1 MHRARGQDPPRA
13 DQRSSSGGRMTSQ
26 LLAQLAIFVI
36 SAFLGFELISRVPNL
51 LHTPLMSATN
61 AIHGIVLVGAIIA
74 LASASDGF
82 TATVGLIAVVFGAMN
97 VVGGFW
103 VTTRMLGMFGP
114 PKKRVKKREEWPLQV
129 APFLAYLAAAALFI
143 YGIRRLRTPETAR
156 SGNTLAAVG
165 MVIALVATIFVAD
178 IDRVLGALEIGAG
191 VLVGSMIGAV
201 AAQRVQMTA
210 MPQMVAAFNG
220 VGGAAAALV
229 AVSEFYRVEAL
240 GVVQETLVSAITVLL
255 SVIIGTISFSG
266 SIIAFVK
273 LQELALG
280 GSVTFPLQQVV
291 NALIALSILL
301 LSANI
306 VADGA
311 ILPFLSPLASLYV
324 ILGAALLLGVLFV
337 IPIGGAGMSIVIS
350 LLNAFTGLAAAASG
364 FVLSNYALIISGTL
378 VGASGTILTR
388 LMSGALGR
396 PLGKIIFA
404 GIAASGTSSGG
415 QQQDRE
421 VNDASASEVGEY
433 LADDAEKV
441 IVVPGYGLAVAQA
454 QQAMRDLV
462 ETLES
467 EGKEVLF
474 GIHPVAGRMPGHMN
488 VLLTEVGIPY
498 EKLYDLEDINPEFEE
513 TDAAIIVGAND
524 VVNPAANDPE
534 QDSPISG
541 MPILNVEA
549 ADRVIFIKRSLS
561 PGFAGVDNPLFYD
574 TEKTMMLFSDAK
586 QGLQDLNEAVKN
598 G

>member
-1 MHRARGQDPPRA
+1 
-13 DQRSSSGGRMTSQ
+13 
-26 LLAQLAIFVI
+26 
-36 SAFLGFELISRVPNL
+36 
-51 LHTPLMSATN
+51 
-61 AIHGIVLVGAIIA
+61 
-74 LASASDGF
+74 
-82 TATVGLIAVVFGAMN
+82 
-97 VVGGFW
+97 
-103 VTTRMLGMFGP
+103 
-114 PKKRVKKREEWPLQV
+114 LQV

-165 MVIALVATIFVAD
+165 MVIALIATIFVAD
-178 IDRVLGALEIGAG
+178 IDQVLSAGEIVGG
-191 VLVGSMIGAV
+191 VLVGSVVGAV
-201 AAQRVQMTA
+201 AAQRVHMTA

-220 VGGAAAALV
+220 VGGGAAALI

-240 GVVQETLVSAITVLL
+240 GQGQETLVSSIAVLF
-255 SVIIGTISFSG
+255 SVIIGTVSFAG
-266 SIIAFVK
+266 SIIAFTK
-273 LQELALG
+273 LQELALT

-291 NALIALSILL
+291 NAAIFLGILL

-306 VADGA
+306 LAGGLV
-311 ILPFLSPLASLYV
+311 LSPLASLYL
-324 ILGAALLLGVLFV
+324 ILGASLLLGVLFV
-337 IPIGGAGMSIVIS
+337 IPIGGADMPIVIS

-396 PLGKIIFA
+396 PLSKIIFA
-404 GIAASGTSSGG
+404 GITATGSSSGE
-415 QQQDRE
+415 QQEDRE

-433 LADDAEKV
+433 LADEAEKV
-441 IVVPGYGLAVAQA
+441 VIVPGYGLAVAQA

-498 EKLYDLEDINPEFEE
+498 EKLYDLEDINPEFEDA
-513 TDAAIIVGAND
+513 DAAIIVGAND
-524 VVNPAANDPE
+524 VVNPSANDPE
-534 QDSPISG
+534 VESPISG
-541 MPILNVEA
+541 MPVLTVENA
-549 ADRVIFIKRSLS
+549 EHVIFIKRSLS

-598 G
+598 S

>member
-1 MHRARGQDPPRA
+1 
-13 DQRSSSGGRMTSQ
+13 
-26 LLAQLAIFVI
+26 
-36 SAFLGFELISRVPNL
+36 
-51 LHTPLMSATN
+51 
-61 AIHGIVLVGAIIA
+61 
-74 LASASDGF
+74 
-82 TATVGLIAVVFGAMN
+82 
-97 VVGGFW
+97 
-103 VTTRMLGMFGP
+103 
-114 PKKRVKKREEWPLQV
+114 LQV

-156 SGNTLAAVG
+156 SGNTLAAIG
-165 MVIALVATIFVAD
+165 MVIALIATIFVAD
-178 IDRVLGALEIGAG
+178 IDQVLSAGEIVGG
-191 VLVGSMIGAV
+191 VLVGSVIGAV
-201 AAQRVQMTA
+201 AAQRVHMTA

-220 VGGAAAALV
+220 VGGGAAALV
-229 AVSEFYRVEAL
+229 AVSEFYQVEAL
-240 GVVQETLVSAITVLL
+240 GQGQEMLVSSLAVLL
-255 SVIIGTISFSG
+255 SVVIGTVSFAG
-266 SIIAFVK
+266 SIIAFTK
-273 LQELALG
+273 LQELALT

-291 NALIALSILL
+291 NAAIFLGILL

-306 VADGA
+306 LAGGLV
-311 ILPFLSPLASLYV
+311 LSPLVSLYL
-324 ILGAALLLGVLFV
+324 ILGASLLLGVLFV
-337 IPIGGAGMSIVIS
+337 IPIGGADMPIVIS

-415 QQQDRE
+415 QQEDRE
-421 VNDASASEVGEY
+421 VNDASAEEVGEY
-433 LADDAEKV
+433 LADEAEKV
-441 IVVPGYGLAVAQA
+441 VIVPGYGLAVAQA

-498 EKLYDLEDINPEFEE
+498 EKLYDLEDINPEFDDA
-513 TDAAIIVGAND
+513 DAAIIVGAND
-524 VVNPAANDPE
+524 VVNPSAGDPE
-534 QDSPISG
+534 VESPISG
-541 MPILNVEA
+541 MPVLTVENA
-549 ADRVIFIKRSLS
+549 EHVIFIKRSLS

-574 TEKTMMLFSDAK
+574 TDKTMMLFSDAK
-586 QGLQDLNEAVKN
+586 QGLRDLNEAVKN

>member
-1 MHRARGQDPPRA
+1 M
-13 DQRSSSGGRMTSQ
+13 
-26 LLAQLAIFVI
+26 
-36 SAFLGFELISRVPNL
+36 
-51 LHTPLMSATN
+51 
-61 AIHGIVLVGAIIA
+61 
-74 LASASDGF
+74 
-82 TATVGLIAVVFGAMN
+82 
-97 VVGGFW
+97 
-103 VTTRMLGMFGP
+103 
-114 PKKRVKKREEWPLQV
+114 QV
-129 APFLAYLAAAALFI
+129 APFIAYLAAAALFI

-165 MVIALVATIFVAD
+165 MVIALIATIFVAD
-178 IDRVLGALEIGAG
+178 IDNVLSVGQISVG
-191 VLVGSMIGAV
+191 VLIGSVLGAV

-220 VGGAAAALV
+220 VGGGAAALV

-240 GVVQETLVSAITVLL
+240 GQGHETIVASISVLL
-255 SVIIGTISFSG
+255 SVIIGTVSFAG
-266 SIIAFVK
+266 STIAFIK
-273 LQELALG
+273 LQELALT

-291 NALIALSILL
+291 NAAIFLGILL

-306 VADGA
+306 LAGG
-311 ILPFLSPLASLYV
+311 LLLSPLVSLYL
-324 ILGAALLLGVLFV
+324 ILGASLLLGVLFV
-337 IPIGGAGMSIVIS
+337 IPIGGADMPIVIS

-404 GIAASGTSSGG
+404 GIAAAGTSPGG
-415 QQQDRE
+415 QQEDRE
-421 VNDASASEVGEY
+421 VNDKSAGEVGEY

-441 IVVPGYGLAVAQA
+441 IIVPGYGLAVAQA

-498 EKLYDLEDINPEFEE
+498 EKLYDLEDINPEFDDA
-513 TDAAIIVGAND
+513 DAAIIVGAND
-524 VVNPAANDPE
+524 VVNPSANDPE
-534 QDSPISG
+534 VESPISG
-541 MPILNVEA
+541 MPVLTVENA
-549 ADRVIFIKRSLS
+549 EHVIFIKRSLS

>member
-1 MHRARGQDPPRA
+1 M
-13 DQRSSSGGRMTSQ
+13 
-26 LLAQLAIFVI
+26 
-36 SAFLGFELISRVPNL
+36 
-51 LHTPLMSATN
+51 
-61 AIHGIVLVGAIIA
+61 
-74 LASASDGF
+74 
-82 TATVGLIAVVFGAMN
+82 
-97 VVGGFW
+97 
-103 VTTRMLGMFGP
+103 
-114 PKKRVKKREEWPLQV
+114 QV

-178 IDRVLGALEIGAG
+178 IDKVLSAAQIGAG
-191 VLVGSMIGAV
+191 VLVGSVLGAV

-220 VGGAAAALV
+220 VGGGAAALV

-240 GVVQETLVSAITVLL
+240 GQGHETLVSAVAVLL
-255 SVIIGTISFSG
+255 SVIIGTISFAG
-266 SIIAFVK
+266 SIIAFIK
-273 LQELALG
+273 LQELALT

-291 NALIALSILL
+291 NAAIFLGILL

-306 VADGA
+306 LAGGLV
-311 ILPFLSPLASLYV
+311 LSPLGSLYL
-324 ILGAALLLGVLFV
+324 ILGASLLLGVLFV
-337 IPIGGAGMSIVIS
+337 IPIGGADMPIVIS

-404 GIAASGTSSGG
+404 GIAAAGSSSTE
-415 QQQDRE
+415 QQEDRE
-421 VNDASASEVGEY
+421 VNDRSAGEVGEY
-433 LADDAEKV
+433 LADEAQKV
-441 IVVPGYGLAVAQA
+441 VIVPGYGLAVAQA

-498 EKLYDLEDINPEFEE
+498 EKLYDLEDINPEFDDA
-513 TDAAIIVGAND
+513 DAAIIVGAND
-524 VVNPAANDPE
+524 VVNPSANDPE
-534 QDSPISG
+534 VESPISG
-541 MPILNVEA
+541 MPVLNVENA
-549 ADRVIFIKRSLS
+549 EHVIFIKRSLS

>member
-1 MHRARGQDPPRA
+1 L
-13 DQRSSSGGRMTSQ
+13 Q
-26 LLAQLAIFVI
+26 LWTFI
-36 SAFLGFELISRVPNL
+36 
-51 LHTPLMSATN
+51 
-61 AIHGIVLVGAIIA
+61 
-74 LASASDGF
+74 
-82 TATVGLIAVVFGAMN
+82 
-97 VVGGFW
+97 
-103 VTTRMLGMFGP
+103 
-114 PKKRVKKREEWPLQV
+114 
-129 APFLAYLAAAALFI
+129 AYLVAAALFI
-143 YGIRRLRTPETAR
+143 VGIRRLRRPETAR

-240 GVVQETLVSAITVLL
+240 GVGQETLVSAITVLL

-291 NALIALSILL
+291 NALIALAILL
-301 LSANI
+301 LAANI
-306 VADGA
+306 VAGGA
-311 ILPFLSPLASLYV
+311 IAEAVGLPLSPLVSLYV
-324 ILGAALLLGVLFV
+324 ILGLALLLGVLFV
-337 IPIGGAGMSIVIS
+337 IPIGGADMPIVIS

-364 FVLSNYALIISGTL
+364 FVLDNYALIISGTL
-378 VGASGTILTR
+378 VGASGTVLTQN
-388 LMSGALGR
+388 MSSALGR

-404 GIAASGTSSGG
+404 GIAASGTSQGG
-415 QQQDRE
+415 GAEDRE
-421 VNDASASEVGEY
+421 VHDASAGEVGEI
-433 LADDAEKV
+433 LADEAEKIV
-441 IVVPGYGLAVAQA
+441 IVPGYGLAVAQA
-454 QQAMRDLV
+454 QGALRELT
-462 ETLES
+462 EALES

-498 EKLYDLEDINPEFEE
+498 EKLYDLEEINPEFEE

-586 QGLQDLNEAVKN
+586 QGLQDVTSALKN
-598 G
+598 S

>member
-1 MHRARGQDPPRA
+1 
-13 DQRSSSGGRMTSQ
+13 
-26 LLAQLAIFVI
+26 
-36 SAFLGFELISRVPNL
+36 
-51 LHTPLMSATN
+51 
-61 AIHGIVLVGAIIA
+61 
-74 LASASDGF
+74 
-82 TATVGLIAVVFGAMN
+82 
-97 VVGGFW
+97 
-103 VTTRMLGMFGP
+103 
-114 PKKRVKKREEWPLQV
+114 LQV

-156 SGNTLAAVG
+156 SGNTLAAIG
-165 MVIALVATIFVAD
+165 MVIALIATIFVAD
-178 IDRVLGALEIGAG
+178 IDKVLSAAEIGAG
-191 VLVGSMIGAV
+191 VLVGSVLGAV

-220 VGGAAAALV
+220 VGGGAAALV
-229 AVSEFYRVEAL
+229 AFSEFYRVEAL
-240 GVVQETLVSAITVLL
+240 GQGHETLVSAVAVLL
-255 SVIIGTISFSG
+255 SVIIGTVSFAG
-266 SIIAFVK
+266 SIIAFIK
-273 LQELALG
+273 LQELALT

-291 NALIALSILL
+291 NAAIFLGILL

-306 VADGA
+306 LAGGLV
-311 ILPFLSPLASLYV
+311 LSPLVSLYLIV
-324 ILGAALLLGVLFV
+324 GASLLLGVLFV
-337 IPIGGAGMSIVIS
+337 IPIGGADMPIVIS

-404 GIAASGTSSGG
+404 GIAASATSGSE
-415 QQQDRE
+415 QQEDRE
-421 VNDASASEVGEY
+421 VNDKSAEDVGEY
-433 LADDAEKV
+433 LADEAEKV
-441 IVVPGYGLAVAQA
+441 VIVPGYGLAVAQA
-454 QQAMRDLV
+454 QRALRDLV

-498 EKLYDLEDINPEFEE
+498 EKLYDLEDINPEFEDA
-513 TDAAIIVGAND
+513 DAAIIVGAND
-524 VVNPAANDPE
+524 VVNPSANDPE
-534 QDSPISG
+534 VESPISG
-541 MPILNVEA
+541 MPVLTVENA
-549 ADRVIFIKRSLS
+549 EHVIFIKRSLS

>member
-1 MHRARGQDPPRA
+1 
-13 DQRSSSGGRMTSQ
+13 
-26 LLAQLAIFVI
+26 
-36 SAFLGFELISRVPNL
+36 
-51 LHTPLMSATN
+51 
-61 AIHGIVLVGAIIA
+61 
-74 LASASDGF
+74 
-82 TATVGLIAVVFGAMN
+82 
-97 VVGGFW
+97 
-103 VTTRMLGMFGP
+103 
-114 PKKRVKKREEWPLQV
+114 LQV
-129 APFLAYLAAAALFI
+129 ATFVAYLAAAALFI

-156 SGNTLAAVG
+156 SGNTLAAAG
-165 MVIALVATIFVAD
+165 MVIALIATVFVAD
-178 IDRVLGALEIGAG
+178 IDDVLSVGQISIG
-191 VLVGSMIGAV
+191 VLAGGVIGAV

-220 VGGAAAALV
+220 VGGGAAALI

-240 GVVQETLVSAITVLL
+240 GQGQETLVTSLAVLL
-255 SVIIGTISFSG
+255 SVVIGTVSFAG
-266 SIIAFVK
+266 SIIAFTK
-273 LQELALG
+273 LQELALT

-291 NALIALSILL
+291 NAAIFLVILL

-306 VADGA
+306 LAGGLV
-311 ILPFLSPLASLYV
+311 LSPLVSLYL

-337 IPIGGAGMSIVIS
+337 IPIGGADMPIVIS

-415 QQQDRE
+415 QQEDRE
-421 VNDASASEVGEY
+421 VNDTSASEVGEY

-441 IVVPGYGLAVAQA
+441 IIVPGYGLAVAQA
-454 QQAMRDLV
+454 QQAMHDLV

-498 EKLYDLEDINPEFEE
+498 DKLYDLEDINPEFDDA
-513 TDAAIIVGAND
+513 DAAIIVGAND
-524 VVNPAANDPE
+524 VVNPSAGDPE
-534 QDSPISG
+534 VESPISG
-541 MPILNVEA
+541 MPVLTVENA
-549 ADRVIFIKRSLS
+549 EHVIFIKRSLS

>member
-1 MHRARGQDPPRA
+1 
-13 DQRSSSGGRMTSQ
+13 
-26 LLAQLAIFVI
+26 
-36 SAFLGFELISRVPNL
+36 
-51 LHTPLMSATN
+51 
-61 AIHGIVLVGAIIA
+61 
-74 LASASDGF
+74 
-82 TATVGLIAVVFGAMN
+82 
-97 VVGGFW
+97 
-103 VTTRMLGMFGP
+103 
-114 PKKRVKKREEWPLQV
+114 LQV

-156 SGNTLAAVG
+156 SGNTLAAIG
-165 MVIALVATIFVAD
+165 MVIALIATIFVAD
-178 IDRVLGALEIGAG
+178 IDKVLNAAEIGAG
-191 VLVGSMIGAV
+191 VLVGAVIGAV
-201 AAQRVQMTA
+201 AAQRVHMTA

-220 VGGAAAALV
+220 VGGGAAALV

-240 GVVQETLVSAITVLL
+240 GQGQETLVSAIAVLL
-255 SVIIGTISFSG
+255 SVVIGTVSFAG
-266 SIIAFVK
+266 SIIAFIK
-273 LQELALG
+273 LQELALT

-291 NALIALSILL
+291 NAAIFVGILL

-306 VADGA
+306 LAGGFV
-311 ILPFLSPLASLYV
+311 LSPLVSLYL
-324 ILGAALLLGVLFV
+324 ILGASLLLGVLFV
-337 IPIGGAGMSIVIS
+337 IPIGGADMPIVIS

-404 GIAASGTSSGG
+404 GIAAAGSRSSE
-415 QQQDRE
+415 QQEDRE
-421 VNDASASEVGEY
+421 VNDRSASEVGEY
-433 LADDAEKV
+433 LADEAEKV
-441 IVVPGYGLAVAQA
+441 VIVPGYGLAVAQA

-498 EKLYDLEDINPEFEE
+498 EKLYDLEDINPEFDDA
-513 TDAAIIVGAND
+513 DAAIIVGAND
-524 VVNPAANDPE
+524 VVNPSANDPE
-534 QDSPISG
+534 VESPISG
-541 MPILNVEA
+541 MPVLTVENA
-549 ADRVIFIKRSLS
+549 EHVIFIKRSLS

-598 G
+598 S

>member
-1 MHRARGQDPPRA
+1 
-13 DQRSSSGGRMTSQ
+13 
-26 LLAQLAIFVI
+26 
-36 SAFLGFELISRVPNL
+36 
-51 LHTPLMSATN
+51 
-61 AIHGIVLVGAIIA
+61 
-74 LASASDGF
+74 
-82 TATVGLIAVVFGAMN
+82 
-97 VVGGFW
+97 
-103 VTTRMLGMFGP
+103 
-114 PKKRVKKREEWPLQV
+114 LQV

-156 SGNTLAAVG
+156 SGNTLAALG
-165 MVIALVATIFVAD
+165 MVIALIATVFVAD
-178 IDRVLGALEIGAG
+178 IDKVLSAAEVGAG
-191 VLVGSMIGAV
+191 VLVGAVIGGV

-220 VGGAAAALV
+220 VGGGAAALV

-240 GVVQETLVSAITVLL
+240 GQGQETLVSAIAVLL
-255 SVIIGTISFSG
+255 SVIIGTVSFAG
-266 SIIAFVK
+266 SIIAFTK
-273 LQELALG
+273 LQELALT

-291 NALIALSILL
+291 NAAIFVGILL

-306 VADGA
+306 LAGGFV
-311 ILPFLSPLASLYV
+311 LSPLVSLYL
-324 ILGAALLLGVLFV
+324 ILGASLLLGVLFV
-337 IPIGGAGMSIVIS
+337 IPIGGADMPIVIS

-396 PLGKIIFA
+396 PLSKIIFA
-404 GIAASGTSSGG
+404 GIAAAGSSSSE
-415 QQQDRE
+415 QQEDRE
-421 VNDASASEVGEY
+421 VNDRSASEVGEY
-433 LADDAEKV
+433 LADEAEKV
-441 IVVPGYGLAVAQA
+441 VIVPGYGLAVAQA

-498 EKLYDLEDINPEFEE
+498 EKLYDLEDINPEFDDA
-513 TDAAIIVGAND
+513 DAAIIVGAND
-524 VVNPAANDPE
+524 VVNPSANDPE
-534 QDSPISG
+534 VESPISG
-541 MPILNVEA
+541 MPVLTVENA
-549 ADRVIFIKRSLS
+549 EHVIFIKRSLS

-598 G
+598 S

>member
-1 MHRARGQDPPRA
+1 
-13 DQRSSSGGRMTSQ
+13 
-26 LLAQLAIFVI
+26 
-36 SAFLGFELISRVPNL
+36 
-51 LHTPLMSATN
+51 
-61 AIHGIVLVGAIIA
+61 
-74 LASASDGF
+74 
-82 TATVGLIAVVFGAMN
+82 
-97 VVGGFW
+97 
-103 VTTRMLGMFGP
+103 
-114 PKKRVKKREEWPLQV
+114 LQV

-156 SGNTLAAVG
+156 SGNTLAAIG
-165 MVIALVATIFVAD
+165 MVIALIATIFVAD
-178 IDRVLGALEIGAG
+178 IDNVLSVGEISAG
-191 VLVGSMIGAV
+191 VVVGAVIGAV
-201 AAQRVQMTA
+201 AAQRVRMTA

-220 VGGAAAALV
+220 VGGGAAALV

-240 GVVQETLVSAITVLL
+240 GQGKETLVAAVAVLL
-255 SVIIGTISFSG
+255 SVIIGTVSFAG
-266 SIIAFVK
+266 SIIAFIK
-273 LQELALG
+273 LQELALT

-291 NALIALSILL
+291 NAAIFLGILL

-306 VADGA
+306 LAGGLV
-311 ILPFLSPLASLYV
+311 LSPLVSLYL
-324 ILGAALLLGVLFV
+324 ILGASLLLGVLFV
-337 IPIGGAGMSIVIS
+337 IPIGGADMPIVIS

-396 PLGKIIFA
+396 PLSKIIFA
-404 GIAASGTSSGG
+404 GIAASGSGG
-415 QQQDRE
+415 SEQQEDRE
-421 VNDASASEVGEY
+421 VNDKSAGEVGEY
-433 LADDAEKV
+433 LADEAEKV
-441 IVVPGYGLAVAQA
+441 VIVPGYGLAVAQA

-498 EKLYDLEDINPEFEE
+498 EKLYDLEDINPEFEDA
-513 TDAAIIVGAND
+513 DAAIIVGAND
-524 VVNPAANDPE
+524 VVNPSANDPE
-534 QDSPISG
+534 VESPISG
-541 MPILNVEA
+541 MPVLTVENA
-549 ADRVIFIKRSLS
+549 KHVIFIKRSLS

-574 TEKTMMLFSDAK
+574 TDKTMMLFSDAK

>member
-1 MHRARGQDPPRA
+1 
-13 DQRSSSGGRMTSQ
+13 
-26 LLAQLAIFVI
+26 
-36 SAFLGFELISRVPNL
+36 
-51 LHTPLMSATN
+51 
-61 AIHGIVLVGAIIA
+61 
-74 LASASDGF
+74 
-82 TATVGLIAVVFGAMN
+82 
-97 VVGGFW
+97 
-103 VTTRMLGMFGP
+103 
-114 PKKRVKKREEWPLQV
+114 LQV
-129 APFLAYLAAAALFI
+129 GSFIAYLVAAALFI

-156 SGNTLAAVG
+156 SGNTLAALG
-165 MVIALVATIFVAD
+165 MVIALIATIFVAD
-178 IDRVLGALEIGAG
+178 IDDVLSVGEISVG
-191 VLVGSMIGAV
+191 VLVGAVIGAV

-220 VGGAAAALV
+220 VGGGAAALI

-240 GVVQETLVSAITVLL
+240 GQGQETLVAAIAVLL
-255 SVIIGTISFSG
+255 SVIIGTVSFAG
-266 SIIAFVK
+266 SIIAFTK
-273 LQELALG
+273 LQELALT
-280 GSVTFPLQQVV
+280 GSVTFSLQQVV
-291 NALIALSILL
+291 NAAIFLVILL
-301 LSANI
+301 LSVNI
-306 VADGA
+306 LAGGIV
-311 ILPFLSPLASLYV
+311 LSPLVSLYA

-337 IPIGGAGMSIVIS
+337 IPIGGADMPIVIS

-388 LMSGALGR
+388 LMSSALGR

-404 GIAASGTSSGG
+404 GIAASGSSQGE
-415 QQQDRE
+415 QQEDRE
-421 VNDASASEVGEY
+421 VNDTSASEVGEY
-433 LADDAEKV
+433 LADEAEKV
-441 IVVPGYGLAVAQA
+441 VIVPGYGLAVAQA

-498 EKLYDLEDINPEFEE
+498 DKLYDLEDINPEFDDA
-513 TDAAIIVGAND
+513 DAAIIVGAND
-524 VVNPAANDPE
+524 VVNPSANDPE
-534 QDSPISG
+534 VESPISG
-541 MPILNVEA
+541 MPVLTVENA
-549 ADRVIFIKRSLS
+549 EHVIFIKRSLS

>member
-1 MHRARGQDPPRA
+1 
-13 DQRSSSGGRMTSQ
+13 
-26 LLAQLAIFVI
+26 
-36 SAFLGFELISRVPNL
+36 
-51 LHTPLMSATN
+51 
-61 AIHGIVLVGAIIA
+61 
-74 LASASDGF
+74 
-82 TATVGLIAVVFGAMN
+82 
-97 VVGGFW
+97 
-103 VTTRMLGMFGP
+103 
-114 PKKRVKKREEWPLQV
+114 LQV

-178 IDRVLGALEIGAG
+178 IDRVLSAAEIGAG
-191 VLVGSMIGAV
+191 VLVGSVLGAV
-201 AAQRVQMTA
+201 AAQRVHMTA

-220 VGGAAAALV
+220 VGGGAAALV

-240 GVVQETLVSAITVLL
+240 GQGHETLVSAVAVLL
-255 SVIIGTISFSG
+255 SVIIGTVSFAG
-266 SIIAFVK
+266 SIIAFIK
-273 LQELALG
+273 LQELALT

-291 NALIALSILL
+291 NAAIFLGILL

-306 VADGA
+306 LAGGIV
-311 ILPFLSPLASLYV
+311 LSPLVSLYL
-324 ILGAALLLGVLFV
+324 ILGASLLLGVLFV
-337 IPIGGAGMSIVIS
+337 IPIGGADMPIVIS

-404 GIAASGTSSGG
+404 GIAASGDSGSE
-415 QQQDRE
+415 QQEDRE
-421 VNDASASEVGEY
+421 VNDRSAGEVGEY
-433 LADDAEKV
+433 LADEAEKV
-441 IVVPGYGLAVAQA
+441 VIVPGYGLAVAQA
-454 QQAMRDLV
+454 QQALRDLV

-498 EKLYDLEDINPEFEE
+498 EKLYDLEDINPEFDDA
-513 TDAAIIVGAND
+513 DAAIIVGAND
-524 VVNPAANDPE
+524 VVNPSANDPE
-534 QDSPISG
+534 VESPISG
-541 MPILNVEA
+541 MPVLTVENA
-549 ADRVIFIKRSLS
+549 EHVIFIKRSLS

-574 TEKTMMLFSDAK
+574 TEKTIMLFSDAK

-598 G
+598 S

>member
-1 MHRARGQDPPRA
+1 
-13 DQRSSSGGRMTSQ
+13 
-26 LLAQLAIFVI
+26 
-36 SAFLGFELISRVPNL
+36 
-51 LHTPLMSATN
+51 
-61 AIHGIVLVGAIIA
+61 
-74 LASASDGF
+74 
-82 TATVGLIAVVFGAMN
+82 
-97 VVGGFW
+97 
-103 VTTRMLGMFGP
+103 
-114 PKKRVKKREEWPLQV
+114 
-129 APFLAYLAAAALFI
+129 LFI

-165 MVIALVATIFVAD
+165 MVIALIATIFVAD
-178 IDRVLGALEIGAG
+178 IDQVLSAGEIVGG
-191 VLVGSMIGAV
+191 VLVGSVVGAG

-220 VGGAAAALV
+220 VGGGAAALI

-240 GVVQETLVSAITVLL
+240 GQGQETLVSSIAVLF
-255 SVIIGTISFSG
+255 SVIIGTVSFAG
-266 SIIAFVK
+266 SIIAFTK
-273 LQELALG
+273 LQELALT

-291 NALIALSILL
+291 NAAIFLGILL

-306 VADGA
+306 LAGGLV
-311 ILPFLSPLASLYV
+311 LSPLASLYL
-324 ILGAALLLGVLFV
+324 ILGASLLLGVLFV
-337 IPIGGAGMSIVIS
+337 IPIGGADMPIVIS

-404 GIAASGTSSGG
+404 GIAATGSSSTE
-415 QQQDRE
+415 QQEDRE

-433 LADDAEKV
+433 LADEAEKV
-441 IVVPGYGLAVAQA
+441 VIVPGYGLAVAQA

-498 EKLYDLEDINPEFEE
+498 EKLYDLEDINPEFDDA
-513 TDAAIIVGAND
+513 DAAIIVGAND
-524 VVNPAANDPE
+524 VVNPSANDPE
-534 QDSPISG
+534 VESPISG
-541 MPILNVEA
+541 MPVLTVENA
-549 ADRVIFIKRSLS
+549 EHVIFIKRSLS

-598 G
+598 A